1 MWGHSYPCFG
11 LLVMSPLG
19 FKVRV
24 GSLIRIWRWHSFAA
38 LVVEDDITGLMKPFS
53 YCKDIGIIC
62 TFVIQKLY
70 L

>member
-1 MWGHSYPCFG
+1 
-11 LLVMSPLG
+11 MSPLG
-19 FKVRV
+19 FKARV
-24 GSLIRIWRWHSFAA
+24 SSLIRIWRWHSFAA